1 MRSDVCIQVFILLNE
16 KAEGPRKLWHRVSVP
31 HLHTYV
37 LTAKT
42 EKLVILISILG
53 QAKGEKKHIFL
64 NQLFYDGNK
73 MKIN

>member
-53 QAKGEKKHIFL
+53 QAKGEKKTRIFKSAFL
-64 NQLFYDGNK
+64 
-73 MKIN
+73 